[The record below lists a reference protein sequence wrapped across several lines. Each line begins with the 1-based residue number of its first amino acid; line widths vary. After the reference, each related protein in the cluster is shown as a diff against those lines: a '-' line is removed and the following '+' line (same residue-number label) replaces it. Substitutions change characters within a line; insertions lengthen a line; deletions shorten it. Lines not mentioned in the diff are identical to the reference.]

1 MLLDRWEHVVSEIA
15 GGMGYEL
22 IDLELGESGLVR
34 IFIDIVDN
42 NRDVNV
48 KDCEL
53 LTRQLLYQL
62 PVENLSFERLE
73 VSSPGIDRK
82 LTKASHFERFL
93 GSRIRISLKESIE
106 NIKNFEGILRKNED
120 DGDGED
126 GQDGEDDDQKDYDDQ
141 YVCRRG
147 RTALW
152 TSELC
157 TWSDQRWHRPE
168 LVELLFGRCVP
179 SVKQRSISN
188 YMICE
193 GNSLSTALPL
203 LSMVEAIHLRLNM
216 S

>member
-1 MLLDRWEHVVSEIA
+1 MLSDRWEEVVSKIA
-15 GGMGYEL
+15 VGMGYEL
-22 IDLELGESGLVR
+22 IDLELDDSGLVR

-42 NRDVNV
+42 TRDVSV

-120 DGDGED
+120 DGDGDVLET
-126 GQDGEDDDQKDYDDQ
+126 GYSLELSGTKHNFTLSFSIRELSSARLVGETFSK
-141 YVCRRG
+141 G
-147 RTALW
+147 RKY
-152 TSELC
+152 E
-157 TWSDQRWHRPE
+157 
-168 LVELLFGRCVP
+168 
-179 SVKQRSISN
+179 
-188 YMICE
+188 
-193 GNSLSTALPL
+193 
-203 LSMVEAIHLRLNM
+203 
-216 S
+216 

>member
-15 GGMGYEL
+15 VGMGYEL

-93 GSRIRISLKESIE
+93 GSRIRISLKESID
-106 NIKNFEGILRKNED
+106 NVKNFEGILRKNEYGG
-120 DGDGED
+120 DGDVLETGYALELSGINHNFTLSFSIGELSSARLV
-126 GQDGEDDDQKDYDDQ
+126 GETFSK
-141 YVCRRG
+141 G
-147 RTALW
+147 RNH
-152 TSELC
+152 E
-157 TWSDQRWHRPE
+157 
-168 LVELLFGRCVP
+168 
-179 SVKQRSISN
+179 
-188 YMICE
+188 
-193 GNSLSTALPL
+193 
-203 LSMVEAIHLRLNM
+203 
-216 S
+216 